1 MIYKASK
8 WMYPIT
14 ISNALLGIIL
24 GALFISSSKIHIIAA
39 IAVFAY
45 GLVFLWGTILFSK
58 YPVYEIKG
66 NTLAITKM
74 FKKNILIDLSTID
87 KAEEVRKSYLFL
99 YNGDK
104 VITGVSSAQ
113 IGSKQFIELVAAIK
127 QVITNRSS

>member
-1 MIYKASK
+1 
-8 WMYPIT
+8 MYPIT